1 MGMQHSTHIP
11 VIEHALTMTTQ
22 FKLASAEDYKA
33 RILYLCVAGAGS
45 Y

>member
-1 MGMQHSTHIP
+1 MGTLHSVYIP
-11 VIEHALTMTTQ
+11 VIEHALTMATQ
-22 FKLASAEDYKA
+22 FELASAEDYKA